1 MGEENFEALKER
13 GIWVTPQRA
22 HVWGVL
28 AESGGHF
35 TAEEVWERAGAL
47 LPGLEL
53 STVYRSLEALGD
65 AGLVAE
71 SRLPE
76 GPRVFE
82 ARSSSHPHLVCVVC
96 GGISH
101 PQADD
106 IGRRM
111 MEAVD
116 AASKGFEVHDIHIS
130 ARGVCGECAAKG
142 QSGETENN
150 GKGIE

>member
-1 MGEENFEALKER
+1 MGERNIKALQEC
-13 GIWVTPQRA
+13 GIRVTPQRV
-22 HVWGVL
+22 HVWSVL

-35 TAEEVWERAGAL
+35 TAEEIWEKASSL

-53 STVYRSLEALGD
+53 STVYRSLEALGE
-65 AGLVAE
+65 AGLVAD

-101 PQADD
+101 PDAEV
-106 IGRRM
+106 GRRM
-111 MEAVD
+111 METLN
-116 AASKGFEVHDIHIS
+116 AASDGFEIHDLHVAGRGIC
-130 ARGVCGECAAKG
+130 ARCAADG
-142 QSGETENN
+142 
-150 GKGIE
+150 

>member
-1 MGEENFEALKER
+1 MGERNIKALQEC
-13 GIWVTPQRA
+13 GIRVTPQRA

-35 TAEEVWERAGAL
+35 TAEEIWERAGAL

-101 PQADD
+101 PDADD
-106 IGRRM
+106 IGRRLL
-111 MEAVD
+111 ETLN
-116 AASKGFEVHDIHIS
+116 AASEGFEVSEMHV
-130 ARGVCGECAAKG
+130 AGRGVCARCAADG
-142 QSGETENN
+142 
-150 GKGIE
+150 

>member
-1 MGEENFEALKER
+1 MGKRDFEALHER
-13 GIWVTPQRA
+13 GIRVTPQRA
-22 HVWGVL
+22 HVWRIL
-28 AESGGHF
+28 ADSGGHF
-35 TAEEVWERAGAL
+35 TAEEIWDRASAL

-53 STVYRSLEALGD
+53 STVYRSLEALGE

-96 GGISH
+96 GGIFH
-101 PQADD
+101 PEADD

-111 MEAVD
+111 MDALN
-116 AASKGFEVHDIHIS
+116 AASDGFEVSDLH
-130 ARGVCGECAAKG
+130 VAAKG
-142 QSGETENN
+142 VCERCAASG
-150 GKGIE
+150 K

>member
-1 MGEENFEALKER
+1 MATTVGERNIKALQEC
-13 GIWVTPQRA
+13 GIRVTPQRV
-22 HVWGVL
+22 HVWSVL

-35 TAEEVWERAGAL
+35 TAEEIWDRASAL

-53 STVYRSLEALGD
+53 STVYRSLEALGE
-65 AGLVAE
+65 AGLVAD

-82 ARSSSHPHLVCVVC
+82 AKASPNPHLVCVMC

-101 PQADD
+101 PDADD

-111 MEAVD
+111 METLN
-116 AASKGFEVHDIHIS
+116 AASDGFDVHDLHVA
-130 ARGVCGECAAKG
+130 ARGVCAKC
-142 QSGETENN
+142 SADR
-150 GKGIE
+150 